1 MNPYLEAVI
10 EVNPD
15 ASTIAAEL
23 DNERRAGR
31 VRGMLHGIP
40 VLIKDVRNTI
50 RNTLQILKSSEY
62 GHSRQDADDCGL
74 VGFAR

>member
-40 VLIKDVRNTI
+40 ILVKDVRDTM
-50 RNTLQILKSSEY
+50 TDTFQILTSTEH
-62 GHSRQDADDCGL
+62 GHS
-74 VGFAR
+74 

>member
-10 EVNPD
+10 VLNPD
-15 ASTIAAEL
+15 ASTIAADL

-40 VLIKDVRNTI
+40 ILVKDVRDTI
-50 RNTLQILKSSEY
+50 ADTFQILISTEY
-62 GHSRQDADDCGL
+62 GHS
-74 VGFAR
+74 

>member
-10 EVNPD
+10 ELNPD
-15 ASTIAAEL
+15 ASAIAAEL

-40 VLIKDVRNTI
+40 ILVRDVRDTI
-50 RNTLQILKSSEY
+50 AYTLQILTPTEH
-62 GHSRQDADDCGL
+62 GHS
-74 VGFAR
+74 